1 MIAIIG
7 LVIVF
12 VMVFGVYWFTDG
24 NMEIVLHAI
33 PIEGPM
39 ILGGSL
45 GAFLVA
51 NSGRVSK
58 IALTQGLGAPF
69 SKDKWSADDYMEILG
84 LLFVLMKTMRSKGV
98 VAVEAHIENT
108 EESKIFQH
116 FEAINKDHHV
126 VDFIADYM
134 RMMTMNFE
142 DAMQME
148 DAMNA
153 DIDRIHADEHEPQH
167 ALAQMGEGLPAIG
180 IVAAVLGVVKTMG
193 NISAPV
199 EVLGASVGGAL
210 VGTFLGI
217 LMSYCVVAPIAGRYG
232 AKLAEEGMVFT
243 VIKNTLISYL
253 HGNAPQI
260 AIEIGRRST
269 PMHLQPEFLALE
281 EYLDEVPPDL

>member
-1 MIAIIG
+1 MVAIFG

-12 VMVFGVYWFTDG
+12 VMVFGVYAIAGG
-24 NMEIVLHAI
+24 NIEIVLGAL
-33 PIEGPM
+33 PVEAPM
-39 ILGGSL
+39 IMGGSF
-45 GAFLVA
+45 GAFLLS
-51 NSGRVSK
+51 NSWKVSK
-58 IALTQGLGAPF
+58 IAILDGFSAPF
-69 SKDKWSADDYMEILG
+69 KDEKWTADDYLQILG

-116 FEAINKDHHV
+116 FSAINKDHHV
-126 VDFIADYM
+126 VSFIADYM

-153 DIDRIHADEHEPQH
+153 DIDRIHAIENKPHH
-167 ALAQMGEGLPAIG
+167 ALYQMGEGLPAIG
-180 IVAAVLGVVKTMG
+180 IIAAVLGVVKTMG

-199 EVLGASVGGAL
+199 EVLGNSVGGAL

-217 LMSYCVVAPIAGRYG
+217 LLSYCVVGPIANRYNE
-232 AKLAEEGMVFT
+232 KLTDEGMVFT
-243 VIKNTLISYL
+243 VIKNTMIAYL

-269 PMHLQPEFLALE
+269 PMDLQPEFIDLE
-281 EYLDEVPPDL
+281 EYLEKTPPDL

>member
-1 MIAIIG
+1 MIPIIG
-7 LVIVF
+7 LIIVF
-12 VMVFGVYWFTDG
+12 VMVFGVYAISGG

-39 ILGGSL
+39 ILGGSF
-45 GAFLVA
+45 GAFMLA
-51 NSGRVSK
+51 NSGSIAK
-58 IALTQGLGAPF
+58 TALTQGLGAAF
-69 SKDKWSADDYMEILG
+69 KGSKWSKDDYMEILG
-84 LLFVLMKTMRSKGV
+84 LLYVLMKTMRSKGV

-108 EESKIFQH
+108 EDSKIFQH
-116 FEAINKDHHV
+116 FEAVNKDHHV

-142 DAMQME
+142 DANQME
-148 DAMNA
+148 DAMMA
-153 DIDRIHADEHEPQH
+153 DIERIHEEEHEPQH

-193 NISAPV
+193 NISAPI

-217 LMSYCVVAPIAGRYG
+217 FMSYCVVSPFAQRY
-232 AKLAEEGMVFT
+232 AQVLAEEGRIFT

-269 PMHLQPEFLALE
+269 PVHLQPEFLVLE
-281 EYLDEVPPDL
+281 EYLDDVPPDL